1 MSDEQIRQIL
11 IERKRKARKAEKRAE
26 VLEAVG
32 MIIAWAGLFWICFML
47 SVIGG

>member
-11 IERKRKARKAEKRAE
+11 IEKKRKARKAENRAA

-32 MIIAWAGLFWICFML
+32 TIIAWAGLFWICFML